1 MNLNFVKSSKL
12 KFNGEFSCLVTQHRP
27 TGITIISVLM
37 IIGGI
42 ILLFTGITPLF
53 LGPLI
58 SIESSSDYAISE
70 LGMLI
75 TIGGLVLVG
84 LGIAS
89 FIVSW
94 GLLKGKRWA
103 RTITLI
109 ISIIAIIFAIISLAS
124 SGDLIHIISIIIYG
138 IIIYYMFTDKVKLF
152 FGKVKEPTT

>member
-1 MNLNFVKSSKL
+1 
-12 KFNGEFSCLVTQHRP
+12 
-27 TGITIISVLM
+27 M
-37 IIGGI
+37 IIGGL

-53 LGPLI
+53 IGSLI
-58 SIESSSDYAISE
+58 SIDSDSSTSE
-70 LGMLI
+70 LGLLI

-84 LGIAS
+84 LGIVS
-89 FIVSW
+89 IIVSW

-109 ISIIAIIFAIISLAS
+109 ISIIAIIFAIVSLVS
-124 SGDLIHIISIIIYG
+124 NGDLVHIIPVIIYG

>member
-1 MNLNFVKSSKL
+1 
-12 KFNGEFSCLVTQHRP
+12 
-27 TGITIISVLM
+27 M
-37 IIGGI
+37 ILGGI
-42 ILLFTGITPLF
+42 ILLFTGIAPLF
-53 LGPLI
+53 IGSLI
-58 SIESSSDYAISE
+58 SIDSDSSTSE
-70 LGMLI
+70 LGLLV

-89 FIVSW
+89 IIVSW

-109 ISIIAIIFAIISLAS
+109 ISIIAIIFAIFSLVS
-124 SGDLIHIISIIIYG
+124 NGDLVHIIPVIIYG

>member
-1 MNLNFVKSSKL
+1 
-12 KFNGEFSCLVTQHRP
+12 VTQHRP
-27 TGITIISVLM
+27 TGITIIAILM

-58 SIESSSDYAISE
+58 SIDISDYQISQ
-70 LGMLI
+70 LGLLI

-89 FIVSW
+89 LIVSW

-109 ISIIAIIFAIISLAS
+109 ISIIAIIFAIISLIS
-124 SGDLIHIISIIIYG
+124 SEDFIHVISIIIYG
-138 IIIYYMFTDKVKLF
+138 IIIYYMFTNKVKLF
-152 FGKVKEPTT
+152 FGSVKEPTT

>member
-1 MNLNFVKSSKL
+1 
-12 KFNGEFSCLVTQHRP
+12 
-27 TGITIISVLM
+27 M

-42 ILLFTGITPLF
+42 ILLFTGLTPLF

-58 SIESSSDYAISE
+58 SIDISDYPINA
-70 LGMLI
+70 LGLLI

-94 GLLKGKRWA
+94 GLLKGKGWA

-109 ISIIAIIFAIISLAS
+109 ISIIAIIFAIITLIS
-124 SGDLIHIISIIIYG
+124 SEDLIHIIEIIVYG
-138 IIIYYMFTDKVKLF
+138 LIIYYLYTKKVRLFFRKVK
-152 FGKVKEPTT
+152 

>member
-1 MNLNFVKSSKL
+1 
-12 KFNGEFSCLVTQHRP
+12 VTQSRP
-27 TGITIISVLM
+27 TGITIIAILM
-37 IIGGI
+37 IIGGL

-53 LGPLI
+53 FGPLI
-58 SIESSSDYAISE
+58 SIDSDGSTNA
-70 LGMLI
+70 LGFI
-75 TIGGLVLVG
+75 IIIGGLTLVG

-94 GLLKGKRWA
+94 GLLKGKGWA

-124 SGDLIHIISIIIYG
+124 SRDLIHIISVIIYG
-138 IIIYYMFTDKVKLF
+138 IIIYYMFTKKVKLF

>member
-1 MNLNFVKSSKL
+1 
-12 KFNGEFSCLVTQHRP
+12 VTQHRP
-27 TGITIISVLM
+27 TGITIISLLM

-58 SIESSSDYAISE
+58 SIDISDYQMNQ
-70 LGMLI
+70 LGLLI

-94 GLLKGKRWA
+94 GLLKGKGWA

-109 ISIIAIIFAIISLAS
+109 ISIIAIIFAIISLIS
-124 SGDLIHIISIIIYG
+124 SEDLIHIIPVIIYG
-138 IIIYYMFTDKVKLF
+138 VIIYYMFTKKVKLF
-152 FGKVKEPTT
+152 FGKVKEPST

>member
-1 MNLNFVKSSKL
+1 M
-12 KFNGEFSCLVTQHRP
+12 TQHQHRP
-27 TGITIISVLM
+27 TGITIIAILM

-58 SIESSSDYAISE
+58 SIESSSSDYQISE
-70 LGMLI
+70 LGLLI

-89 FIVSW
+89 LAVSW
-94 GLLKGKRWA
+94 GLLKGKGWA

-109 ISIIAIIFAIISLAS
+109 ISIIAIIFAIISLVS
-124 SGDLIHIISIIIYG
+124 SQDLVHVITVIIYG

-152 FGKVKEPTT
+152 FGKVKESTT

>member
-1 MNLNFVKSSKL
+1 M
-12 KFNGEFSCLVTQHRP
+12 TQHRP
-27 TGITIISVLM
+27 TGITVISVLM

-53 LGPLI
+53 FGTLI
-58 SIESSSDYAISE
+58 SIASDSSTSE
-70 LGMLI
+70 LGFLI

-89 FIVSW
+89 LIVSW

>member
-1 MNLNFVKSSKL
+1 M
-12 KFNGEFSCLVTQHRP
+12 TQHRP
-27 TGITIISVLM
+27 TGITIISILM

-58 SIESSSDYAISE
+58 SIESSDYAISE
-70 LGMLI
+70 LGMLT

-89 FIVSW
+89 FIVSG
-94 GLLKGKRWA
+94 GLLKGKGWA

-109 ISIIAIIFAIISLAS
+109 ISIIAIIFSIMSLAS
-124 SGDLIHIISIIIYG
+124 TGDLIHIIPIVIYG
-138 IIIYYMFTDKVKLF
+138 IIIYYMFESDNV
-152 FGKVKEPTT
+152 

>member
-1 MNLNFVKSSKL
+1 
-12 KFNGEFSCLVTQHRP
+12 VTQSRR
-27 TGITIISVLM
+27 TGITIIAILM
-37 IIGGI
+37 IIGGL

-53 LGPLI
+53 FGPLI
-58 SIESSSDYAISE
+58 SIDSDGSTSE
-70 LGMLI
+70 LGLLI

-94 GLLKGKRWA
+94 GLLKGKGWA

-109 ISIIAIIFAIISLAS
+109 ISIIAIIFAIISLIS
-124 SGDLIHIISIIIYG
+124 SEDLIHIMEIIVYG

-152 FGKVKEPTT
+152 FGKDK

>member
-1 MNLNFVKSSKL
+1 M
-12 KFNGEFSCLVTQHRP
+12 TQHRP
-27 TGITIISVLM
+27 TGITIISILM
-37 IIGGI
+37 IIGGL

-53 LGPLI
+53 FGPLI
-58 SIESSSDYAISE
+58 SIDSDGSTSE
-70 LGMLI
+70 LGLLI

-89 FIVSW
+89 IIVSW
-94 GLLKGKRWA
+94 GLLKGKSWA

-109 ISIIAIIFAIISLAS
+109 ISIIAIIFAIVSFVS
-124 SGDLIHIISIIIYG
+124 NGDLVHIIPVIIYG

>member
-1 MNLNFVKSSKL
+1 M
-12 KFNGEFSCLVTQHRP
+12 TQHRP
-27 TGITIISVLM
+27 TGITIVSILM
-37 IIGGI
+37 IIGGL

-53 LGPLI
+53 IGSLI
-58 SIESSSDYAISE
+58 SIDSDSSTSE
-70 LGMLI
+70 LGLLI

-89 FIVSW
+89 IIVSW

-109 ISIIAIIFAIISLAS
+109 ISIIAIIFAIISLVS
-124 SGDLIHIISIIIYG
+124 NGDLVHIIPVIIYG

>member
-1 MNLNFVKSSKL
+1 M
-12 KFNGEFSCLVTQHRP
+12 TQHRP

-37 IIGGI
+37 IIGGL
-42 ILLFTGITPLF
+42 ILLFTGITPL
-53 LGPLI
+53 LIGPLI
-58 SIESSSDYAISE
+58 STDSNYQTS
-70 LGMLI
+70 GFFI
-75 TIGGLVLVG
+75 TIGGLTLVV

-89 FIVSW
+89 LIVSW

-124 SGDLIHIISIIIYG
+124 NGDLIHIISVIIYG
-138 IIIYYMFTDKVKLF
+138 IIIYYMFTNKVKLF